1 VQGNPQN
8 PARRQPGD
16 RTDETGSSVTASPA
30 ARVAMAIRARQAK
43 SDSTSLQ
50 SGTSRNRVLAA
61 KPSTFTVVRSKGSTS
76 GQPKIAPK
84 IDAQALQL
92 AYSKGRRDFAAYDLS
107 LVSLQR
113 ASLSGAIFH
122 QSKLDNANFQ
132 GANLFNADFG
142 RASLNGI
149 NLRDANLSRAYLSHA
164 DLEGA
169 DLRGADLSHA
179 YLVNANLR
187 GANLCGANLTGAKV
201 TEEQLASARTNW
213 ATVRPGGKKGL
224 W

>member
-1 VQGNPQN
+1 
-8 PARRQPGD
+8 
-16 RTDETGSSVTASPA
+16 